1 MSQKISHFGFGL
13 FILSIL
19 LNNFFSAEIITNLK
33 VGETYDNGKIKI
45 YLEKVER
52 FKKQNYDSVIGYFDI
67 IDNKNEIQKFE
78 PELRIYNQP
87 IMITSEADIK
97 TNLFYDKFLV
107 INVVQNQNYFNLRY
121 QHKPLMSWIWISVII
136 ISFGGIM
143 NLIYLRNE
151 N

>member
-1 MSQKISHFGFGL
+1 
-13 FILSIL
+13 
-19 LNNFFSAEIITNLK
+19 
-33 VGETYDNGKIKI
+33 
-45 YLEKVER
+45 
-52 FKKQNYDSVIGYFDI
+52 
-67 IDNKNEIQKFE
+67 
-78 PELRIYNQP
+78 
-87 IMITSEADIK
+87 MITSEADIK

-143 NLIYLRNE
+143 NLFNLRNE